1 MQIATLAGKTLDF
14 DDNFSLE
21 LLDRTGEPMLS
32 CRAITIHGRRL
43 IARVPS
49 RVVVGT
55 AVSIDCR
62 NGQLLGEIL
71 GHWSDGDANHAAI
84 ELCHAITTG
93 GTEEARHYAWQRSA
107 A

>member
-1 MQIATLAGKTLDF
+1 MRIPTGAEKSLDL
-14 DDNFSLE
+14 DDNFSMKVI
-21 LLDRTGEPMLS
+21 DGAGQATLS
-32 CRAITIHGRRL
+32 CRAITIYGRRL

-49 RVVVGT
+49 RVVAGT
-55 AVSIDCR
+55 AVSIGCR

>member
-1 MQIATLAGKTLDF
+1 MQIHTRAAKPLGLDE
-14 DDNFSLE
+14 NFSMKV
-21 LLDRTGEPMLS
+21 LDGGGESMLS
-32 CRAITIHGRRL
+32 CRAITIYGRRF

-49 RVVVGT
+49 GVVAGT
-55 AVSIDCR
+55 AVSIGCR

-71 GHWSDGDANHAAI
+71 GHWSEGGINHAAI

-93 GTEEARHYAWQRSA
+93 AADEAGYYGWQGSA